1 MKQIHEQ
8 RLESDV
14 AYRYEFLA
22 DFIGFT
28 AEDVAAIH
36 GLAAKLLPRIPAL
49 VDATYD
55 KLLAYGATARHFLP
69 RQHGYEGSLPE
80 NLETLSQETEQIQF
94 RKEHLRRY
102 LMSLIGNSY
111 DGRMVK
117 YLDVVGKMHTPKMGN
132 KNIDVPL
139 VQMNALMGLLADV
152 LTQSVFDLELD
163 RCEEQTTLRAIG
175 KLLWIQNDLINR
187 HYATEQAAGEPRTE
201 PPTRMATPAT
211 AWR

>member
-1 MKQIHEQ
+1 MKRIDEQ

-14 AYRYEFLA
+14 DYRYEFLA

-28 AEDVAAIH
+28 AEDVATIH
-36 GLAAKLLPRIPAL
+36 RLAPKLLPRIPAL

-55 KLLAYGATARHFLP
+55 KLLSYAATARHFLP
-69 RQHGYEGSLPE
+69 RQHGYEGSLPA
-80 NLETLSQETEQIQF
+80 NLETLSQEAEQIQF

-102 LMSLIGNSY
+102 LMSVLGNSY
-111 DGRMVK
+111 DARMVK

-132 KNIDVPL
+132 KNIEVPL
-139 VQMNALMGLLADV
+139 VQMNALMGLLSDV
-152 LTQSVFDLELD
+152 LTQSVFDLALD
-163 RCEEQTTLRAIG
+163 RCEEQKALRAIG

-187 HYATEQAAGEPRTE
+187 HYAAEYAAGEPRAE
-201 PPTRMATPAT
+201 PPRQTARPAT

>member
-1 MKQIHEQ
+1 MKQIDEQ

-28 AEDVAAIH
+28 AEDVATIH
-36 GLAAKLLPRIPAL
+36 GLAPKLLPRIPAL

-55 KLLAYGATARHFLP
+55 KLLSYHATARHFLP
-69 RQHGYEGSLPE
+69 RQHGYEGSLPLS
-80 NLETLSQETEQIQF
+80 LEALNQEAEQIQF

-111 DGRMVK
+111 DDRMVK

-163 RCEEQTTLRAIG
+163 RGEERKVWRAERGKVTLRSRRRAPG
-175 KLLWIQNDLINR
+175 PRGDS
-187 HYATEQAAGEPRTE
+187 AAPR
-201 PPTRMATPAT
+201 AT
-211 AWR
+211 ARGCRRSPAH